1 MPIKYKIDVID
12 ALKTKGY
19 TTYKIR
25 KEKLISEG
33 ALTSLRNSMPIS
45 FENLGKLCELLD
57 CNVEDIIYYEQDAGV
72 LKTEEVAENVD

>member
-1 MPIKYKIDVID
+1 MPIKYKIDIIE

-33 ALTSLRNSMPIS
+33 ALTSIRNHMPIS
-45 FENLGKLCELLD
+45 FENLAKICELLD
-57 CNVEDIIYYEQDAGV
+57 CNVEDVIYYEKDTGV
-72 LKTEEVAENVD
+72 LKTTEASENID

>member
-57 CNVEDIIYYEQDAGV
+57 CNVEDIIYYEKDAGV
-72 LKTEEVAENVD
+72 LKTEEAAENIE